1 MMDELVSKLH
11 DLCNRGEWT
20 LSLAESCT
28 GGLISSAITSHS
40 GVSEFFL
47 GSVVSYSN
55 SVKEDVLE
63 VPKSMLKKSGAVS
76 AEVAIAMA
84 KGVQIQM
91 KSDWSLAVTGIAGP
105 SGGSPEKPV
114 GTVWFAIAGPNF
126 EVSQTQIFTGNR
138 TEIQMRAAVHAL
150 TLLVKAMG
158 TQG

>member
-1 MMDELVSKLH
+1 VKELVGQLH
-11 DLCNRGEWT
+11 DLCNQNEWT

-28 GGLISSAITSHS
+28 GGLISSAITAQS

-47 GSVVSYSN
+47 GSVISYSN
-55 SVKEDVLE
+55 TVKQEVLE
-63 VPKSMLKKSGAVS
+63 VPGSMLKKAGAVS
-76 AEVAIAMA
+76 AEVAMAMA

-114 GTVWFAIAGPNF
+114 GLVWFAIVGPDF
-126 EVSQTQIFTGNR
+126 EVSQKQIFTGNR
-138 TEIQMRAAVHAL
+138 TEIQERAAVHAL

-158 TQG
+158 ARA